1 MTRTLPRPPA
11 TAGAIDVRSAAD
23 FRRFLATPGA
33 TLQLIRPDNATT
45 LWDRLPDDH
54 PRWKPAP
61 VLMVRSKD
69 FILNRGTPEAPAKS
83 YCDHPTAK
91 QGRFEGDKVTIR
103 LSDPDS
109 DRNDVLIYRLTISV
123 GDRL

>member
-33 TLQLIRPDNATT
+33 TLQ
-45 LWDRLPDDH
+45 PDDH